1 MATPLGKRS
10 GLPINGGTIPA
21 VDLFLLLVV
30 CGCGVVGM
38 IWGALR
44 MATLVA
50 AVGAAVLAGRW
61 AGPAAAG
68 LFTSTPEPTSGAR
81 AAAVAVVAIVAAV
94 LVWLAGI
101 GLRRGVEALH
111 LGWVDRIAGLAIGA
125 AAAVLLLALLL
136 GLAALGGHPPSSP
149 WASRISQAGQTFLAL
164 HTIPA
169 RSAIP
174 SSSPSTPTSS
184 GQQPH

>member
-1 MATPLGKRS
+1 
-10 GLPINGGTIPA
+10 

-30 CGCGVVGM
+30 CGCAVVGM

-50 AVGAAVLAGRW
+50 AVVAAVLAGRW

-68 LFTSTPEPTSGAR
+68 LFAGTSEPASGER

-94 LVWLAGI
+94 LVWLAGT
-101 GLRRGVEALH
+101 GLRRGVKALH

-136 GLAALGGHPPSSP
+136 GLSALGGRPPSSP
-149 WASRISQAGQTFLAL
+149 WASRLSQAGQTFLAL
-164 HTIPA
+164 HRISA

-174 SSSPSTPTSS
+174 SSTPSTPTSS

>member
-1 MATPLGKRS
+1 
-10 GLPINGGTIPA
+10 
-21 VDLFLLLVV
+21 
-30 CGCGVVGM
+30 M

-50 AVGAAVLAGRW
+50 AVVAAVLAGRW
-61 AGPAAAG
+61 AGPAAAR
-68 LFTSTPEPTSGAR
+68 LFAGTLEPASGER
-81 AAAVAVVAIVAAV
+81 VAAVAVVAIVAAV

-101 GLRRGVEALH
+101 GLRRGVKALH
-111 LGWVDRIAGLAIGA
+111 LGWVDRIAGLAVGA

-136 GLAALGGHPPSSP
+136 GLATLGGHPPSSP
-149 WASRISQAGQTFLAL
+149 WATKLSQAGQSILAL
-164 HTIPA
+164 HRMSA

-174 SSSPSTPTSS
+174 SSTPSTPTSS

>member
-1 MATPLGKRS
+1 
-10 GLPINGGTIPA
+10 
-21 VDLFLLLVV
+21 VDVFVLLVV
-30 CGCGVVGM
+30 CGCAVAGM

-50 AVGAAVLAGRW
+50 AVAAAVLAGRW
-61 AGPAAAG
+61 AGPAAAQ
-68 LFTSTPEPTSGAR
+68 LFASTPEPTSGER

-94 LVWLAGI
+94 LVWLAGL
-101 GLRRGVEALH
+101 GLRRGVKALH

-125 AAAVLLLALLL
+125 AAAVLILALLL

-149 WASRISQAGQTFLAL
+149 WASRLSQAGQTFLAL
-164 HTIPA
+164 QKISA

-174 SSSPSTPTSS
+174 SSTPITPTRS
-184 GQQPH
+184 GQ